1 MFTDEMLNE
10 SLIQHSTF
18 GIQRSTFRSPAISF
32 APAMS
37 TATIDVIPGSPLT
50 LLSEEEQ
57 MFQQSVRE
65 FAIERIRPL
74 VPDMDRDAKM
84 SQDLIAS
91 FFELG
96 IMGIEVPDQWGGAG
110 STFFTAVLVVEELS
124 HVDASCG
131 VLVDVQNTLVNNAI
145 LRWGNDDQKSKYL
158 TMLARDTVGAY
169 ALSESG
175 SGSDAF
181 GLATKADEKGDH
193 WVLNGQ
199 KLWIT
204 NAFEADIFIVFA
216 NANPDAGY
224 KGITAFLI
232 ERDFPGFRV
241 GKKEDKLGI
250 RASSTCELILED
262 CRVPKENV
270 VGEPGRGYKIAIETL
285 NEGRIGIGAQ
295 MIGVARGAL
304 AYAIAYTKERK
315 QFGQPVAEFQGVQF
329 QIAEAATE
337 LEAARLMVY
346 NAARL
351 KDAKQPFLREAAMAK
366 LFSSQVAE
374 KVTSLAVQLFGGNGY
389 TKEYPVEKF
398 WRDSKVGQIYEGTS
412 NMQLR
417 TIAKSSVAGRL

>member
-1 MFTDEMLNE
+1 MTTTTLD
-10 SLIQHSTF
+10 S
-18 GIQRSTFRSPAISF
+18 A
-32 APAMS
+32 APA
-37 TATIDVIPGSPLT
+37 PLT
-50 LLSEEEQ
+50 SLSEEES
-57 MFQQSVRE
+57 MFQESVRD
-65 FAIERIRPL
+65 FAVERIRPL
-74 VPDMDRDAKM
+74 VHQMDHDATM
-84 SQDLIAS
+84 SKDLVKQ

-110 STFFTAVLVVEELS
+110 SSFFTAVLVVEELS

-158 TMLARDTVGAY
+158 AMLAKDTVGAY
-169 ALSESG
+169 ALSEAG

-181 GLATKADEKGDH
+181 ALATKAEDKGDH

-204 NAFEADIFIVFA
+204 NAAEAGVFIVFA

-232 ERDFPGFRV
+232 ERDFPGFSV

-270 VGEPGRGYKIAIETL
+270 LGEVGKGYKIAIETL

-295 MIGVARGAL
+295 MLGVARGAL
-304 AYAIAYTKERK
+304 EHAIAYTKERK
-315 QFGQPVAEFQGVQF
+315 QFGQRISEFQGVQF
-329 QIAEAATE
+329 QIAQAATD

-351 KDAKQPFLREAAMAK
+351 KDAGKPFLREAAMAK

-374 KVTSLAVQLFGGNGY
+374 KVTSLAVQLYGGNGY
-389 TKEYPVEKF
+389 TKEYPVEKY

-412 NMQLR
+412 NMQLA
-417 TIAKSSVAGRL
+417 TIAKTILTDRL